1 EHERRRASPADRA
14 QCQPAVDA
22 GLREMKETIDRF
34 TDMAYLQKDWLTLDE
49 ARYADIT
56 TATLREWRHE
66 GFPEAGG

>member
-1 EHERRRASPADRA
+1 
-14 QCQPAVDA
+14 
-22 GLREMKETIDRF
+22 MKETIDRF